1 MISKVD
7 ILAANALA
15 QLLTVP
21 PYAVAAVLLTLLS
34 LVSDRLQSR
43 GIIMAIS
50 SSLGGLGYLSV
61 FLYSL
66 CSNSSSSRTFNR
78 LLLTVHANVH
88 VRYFATFCVVSGTY
102 TTIGITIAWCK
113 LALFLLPAY
122 PRHSVIVAHNLG
134 SETKKATGIPMFMA
148 IGQCGSILG
157 SHLFPNTDGPRYM

>member
-21 PYAVAAVLLTLLS
+21 PYAVAAILLTLLS

-61 FLYSL
+61 FRI
-66 CSNSSSSRTFNR
+66 CCA
-78 LLLTVHANVH
+78 LT
-88 VRYFATFCVVSGTY
+88 
-102 TTIGITIAWCK
+102 
-113 LALFLLPAY
+113 LP
-122 PRHSVIVAHNLG
+122 HVAH
-134 SETKKATGIPMFMA
+134 S
-148 IGQCGSILG
+148 
-157 SHLFPNTDGPRYM
+157 TDFS

>member
-43 GIIMAIS
+43 GIIMALS

-61 FLYSL
+61 FPYSP
-66 CSNSSSSRTFNR
+66 S
-78 LLLTVHANVH
+78 LT
-88 VRYFATFCVVSGTY
+88 
-102 TTIGITIAWCK
+102 
-113 LALFLLPAY
+113 LP
-122 PRHSVIVAHNLG
+122 HVAHL
-134 SETKKATGIPMFMA
+134 
-148 IGQCGSILG
+148 
-157 SHLFPNTDGPRYM
+157 TDFS